1 MKSEKVKEMLDSC
14 YMAKR
19 ILDMLPKLP
28 EGVLPS
34 YVRYLETI
42 IELEEK
48 NQKVKV
54 SDVSEVLNL
63 PRPGVT
69 RTINAMEEKGYL
81 KKETA
86 KHDGRVTYVTV
97 TKEGKM
103 IFEKYNKDYFQKLA
117 LCLNHVSNDEAD
129 CMIQTIEK
137 FYEIMCEGREKSWIT
152 LNRILHREVF

>member
-103 IFEKYNKDYFQKLA
+103 IFEKYNIDYFQKLA

-137 FYEIMCEGREKSWIT
+137 FYEIMCEGREK
-152 LNRILHREVF
+152 

>member
-97 TKEGKM
+97 TKAGKM

-137 FYEIMCEGREKSWIT
+137 FYEVMCEGREK
-152 LNRILHREVF
+152 

>member
-28 EGVLPS
+28 AGVLPS

-137 FYEIMCEGREKSWIT
+137 FYEVMCEGREK
-152 LNRILHREVF
+152 

>member
-69 RTINAMEEKGYL
+69 RTIHAMKEKGYL

-137 FYEIMCEGREKSWIT
+137 FYEVMCERREK
-152 LNRILHREVF
+152 

>member
-129 CMIQTIEK
+129 CMNQTIEK
-137 FYEIMCEGREKSWIT
+137 FYEVMCEGREK
-152 LNRILHREVF
+152 

>member
-69 RTINAMEEKGYL
+69 RTINVMEEKGYL

-137 FYEIMCEGREKSWIT
+137 FYEIMCEGREK
-152 LNRILHREVF
+152 

>member
-1 MKSEKVKEMLDSC
+1 MTSEKIKEMLDSC

-69 RTINAMEEKGYL
+69 RTIHAMKEKGYL

-86 KHDGRVTYVTV
+86 KHDGRGTYVTV

-137 FYEIMCEGREKSWIT
+137 FYEVMCEGREK
-152 LNRILHREVF
+152 

>member
-103 IFEKYNKDYFQKLA
+103 IFEKYNKNYFQKLA

-137 FYEIMCEGREKSWIT
+137 FYEIMCEGREK
-152 LNRILHREVF
+152 

>member
-137 FYEIMCEGREKSWIT
+137 FYEIMCERREK
-152 LNRILHREVF
+152 

>member
-117 LCLNHVSNDEAD
+117 LCLNHVSNDEVD

-137 FYEIMCEGREKSWIT
+137 FYEVMCEGREK
-152 LNRILHREVF
+152 

>member
-81 KKETA
+81 KKEIA

-137 FYEIMCEGREKSWIT
+137 FYEVMCEGREK
-152 LNRILHREVF
+152 

>member
-1 MKSEKVKEMLDSC
+1 MTSEKIKEMLDSC

-137 FYEIMCEGREKSWIT
+137 FYEVMCEGREK
-152 LNRILHREVF
+152 

>member
-86 KHDGRVTYVTV
+86 KHDGRVIYVTV

-117 LCLNHVSNDEAD
+117 LCLNRVSNDEAD

-137 FYEIMCEGREKSWIT
+137 FYEVMCEGREK
-152 LNRILHREVF
+152 

>member
-86 KHDGRVTYVTV
+86 KHDGRVIYVTV

-137 FYEIMCEGREKSWIT
+137 FYEVMCEGREK
-152 LNRILHREVF
+152 

>member
-42 IELEEK
+42 IELDEK

-137 FYEIMCEGREKSWIT
+137 FYEVMCEGREK
-152 LNRILHREVF
+152 

>member
-1 MKSEKVKEMLDSC
+1 M
-14 YMAKR
+14 
-19 ILDMLPKLP
+19 
-28 EGVLPS
+28 
-34 YVRYLETI
+34 
-42 IELEEK
+42 
-48 NQKVKV
+48 
-54 SDVSEVLNL
+54 SEVLNL

-69 RTINAMEEKGYL
+69 RTIHAMEEKGYL

-97 TKEGKM
+97 TKAGKM

-137 FYEIMCEGREKSWIT
+137 FYEVMCEGRE
-152 LNRILHREVF
+152 R

>member
-69 RTINAMEEKGYL
+69 RTIHATEEKGYL

-117 LCLNHVSNDEAD
+117 LYLNHVSNDEAD
-129 CMIQTIEK
+129 CVIQTIEK
-137 FYEIMCEGREKSWIT
+137 FYEVMCEGREK
-152 LNRILHREVF
+152 

>member
-1 MKSEKVKEMLDSC
+1 MKSEKVKEILDSC

-69 RTINAMEEKGYL
+69 RTINTMEEKGYL

-137 FYEIMCEGREKSWIT
+137 FYEVMCEGREK
-152 LNRILHREVF
+152 

>member
-137 FYEIMCEGREKSWIT
+137 FYEVMCEGRKK
-152 LNRILHREVF
+152 

>member
-86 KHDGRVTYVTV
+86 KHDGRVTYVTG

-137 FYEIMCEGREKSWIT
+137 FYEVMCEGREK
-152 LNRILHREVF
+152 

>member
-1 MKSEKVKEMLDSC
+1 MTSEKIKEMLDSC

-28 EGVLPS
+28 KGVLPS

-69 RTINAMEEKGYL
+69 RTIHAMEEKEYL

-137 FYEIMCEGREKSWIT
+137 FYEVMCEGREK
-152 LNRILHREVF
+152 

>member
-117 LCLNHVSNDEAD
+117 LCLNHVSNNEAD

-137 FYEIMCEGREKSWIT
+137 FYEVMCEGREK
-152 LNRILHREVF
+152 

>member
-69 RTINAMEEKGYL
+69 RPINAMEEKGYL

-137 FYEIMCEGREKSWIT
+137 FYEVMCEGREK
-152 LNRILHREVF
+152 

>member
-69 RTINAMEEKGYL
+69 RTIHAR
-81 KKETA
+81 KK
-86 KHDGRVTYVTV
+86 K
-97 TKEGKM
+97 
-103 IFEKYNKDYFQKLA
+103 
-117 LCLNHVSNDEAD
+117 
-129 CMIQTIEK
+129 
-137 FYEIMCEGREKSWIT
+137 
-152 LNRILHREVF
+152 VFKKRNS

>member
-19 ILDMLPKLP
+19 ILDMLPRLP

-117 LCLNHVSNDEAD
+117 LCLNHISNDEAD

-137 FYEIMCEGREKSWIT
+137 FYEVMCEGREK
-152 LNRILHREVF
+152 

>member
-69 RTINAMEEKGYL
+69 RTIHAMEEKVYL

-86 KHDGRVTYVTV
+86 KHDGRVTYVTG

-137 FYEIMCEGREKSWIT
+137 FYEVMCEGREK
-152 LNRILHREVF
+152 

>member
-19 ILDMLPKLP
+19 ILYMLPKLP

-137 FYEIMCEGREKSWIT
+137 FYEIMCEGREK
-152 LNRILHREVF
+152 

>member
-1 MKSEKVKEMLDSC
+1 MTSEKIKEMLDSC

-69 RTINAMEEKGYL
+69 RTIHAMKEKGYL

-86 KHDGRVTYVTV
+86 KHDGRVTYVPV

-137 FYEIMCEGREKSWIT
+137 FYEVMCEGREK
-152 LNRILHREVF
+152 

>member
-1 MKSEKVKEMLDSC
+1 MKSEKVKKMLDSC

-63 PRPGVT
+63 PRSGVT
-69 RTINAMEEKGYL
+69 RTIHAMEEKGYL

-97 TKEGKM
+97 TNEGKM

-137 FYEIMCEGREKSWIT
+137 FYEVMCEGRE
-152 LNRILHREVF
+152 R

>member
-129 CMIQTIEK
+129 WIRLLKSFISYVKGEK
-137 FYEIMCEGREKSWIT
+137 NNGS
-152 LNRILHREVF
+152 L

>member
-1 MKSEKVKEMLDSC
+1 MKREKVKEMLDSC

-19 ILDMLPKLP
+19 ILDMLHKVT
-28 EGVLPS
+28 EGGLPS

-103 IFEKYNKDYFQKLA
+103 IFEKYNKNYFQKLA

-137 FYEIMCEGREKSWIT
+137 FYEVMCEGREK
-152 LNRILHREVF
+152 

>member
-1 MKSEKVKEMLDSC
+1 MTSEKIKEMLDSC

-69 RTINAMEEKGYL
+69 RTIHAMKEKGYL

-117 LCLNHVSNDEAD
+117 LCLNHVSNDEAN

-137 FYEIMCEGREKSWIT
+137 FYEVMCEGREK
-152 LNRILHREVF
+152 

>member
-97 TKEGKM
+97 TK
-103 IFEKYNKDYFQKLA
+103 
-117 LCLNHVSNDEAD
+117 
-129 CMIQTIEK
+129 
-137 FYEIMCEGREKSWIT
+137 
-152 LNRILHREVF
+152 

>member
-103 IFEKYNKDYFQKLA
+103 IFEKYNKNYFQKLA

-137 FYEIMCEGREKSWIT
+137 FYEVMCEGREK
-152 LNRILHREVF
+152 